1 MDDDSRGQKLVRDLL
16 QASGYAT
23 LAASDGEQA
32 LKLAKE
38 KGPDLILMDIRLPL
52 LNGVAAMKEL
62 KSDPRTRRIPI
73 IAVTAYAMSG
83 DEERLRQQGFDD
95 FLAKPLDIHALL
107 GKVRSHL
114 GEGR

>member
-1 MDDDSRGQKLVRDLL
+1 MAEKMPTMPKTVAPSHARGTAIPTSRNTTRP
-16 QASGYAT
+16 
-23 LAASDGEQA
+23 AALRGLFRA
-32 LKLAKE
+32 LKTDPKT
-38 KGPDLILMDIRLPL
+38 KG
-52 LNGVAAMKEL
+52 
-62 KSDPRTRRIPI
+62 IPI